1 MARFEGTVALVTG
14 AASGIGLATARR
26 LAEEGADVVGFDVQ
40 RPTDDAWGRIEECSR
55 RSLLL
60 LGDVSDDDSI
70 RECIGALCDRFDGRI
85 DVLVNAA
92 GISEVYPAHDIPADS
107 WDRVMSVNL
116 EGTYRMTRRVARV
129 MLAQGSG
136 SIVHVGSIEG
146 MEGFS
151 SQLAYGVSKA
161 GVIQMTKNMAVEFA
175 SAGIR
180 VNCVCPGVTKTA
192 MTAVLA
198 DEAARRLRDQLL
210 AATLLGRFAEPEE
223 IAAAILFLA
232 SNEASFVTG
241 HALVVDGGFVAG
253 RRFDL

>member
-1 MARFEGTVALVTG
+1 MVRFEERVALVTG
-14 AASGIGLATARR
+14 AGSGIGLATAQR
-26 LAEEGADVVGFDVQ
+26 LAEEGAHVVGFDVQ
-40 RPTDDAWGRIEECSR
+40 RPPDEAWARIDECSR
-55 RSLLL
+55 HSLLL
-60 LGDVSDDDSI
+60 LGDVTDDSSI
-70 RECIGALCDRFDGRI
+70 RECISAVTDRFAGRI

-92 GISEVYPAHDIPADS
+92 GISEVFPAHEIPEDS
-107 WDRVMSVNL
+107 WDRIMDVNL
-116 EGTYRMTRRVARV
+116 KGTFLMSRRVAPV

-151 SQLAYGVSKA
+151 SQLAYGASKA

-198 DEAARRLRDQLL
+198 DEVARSLRDQLL
-210 AATLLGRFAEPEE
+210 SATLLGRFAEPEE

-232 SNEASFVTG
+232 SDEASFVTG
-241 HALVVDGGFVAG
+241 HALVVDGGFIAG